1 MARRWLPCKIYTS
14 LEQGPSLE
22 IACWSWS
29 LTRLKKHV
37 FGIEEGHYFSWQ
49 YLATTFHQLLNLTKI
64 TQGWNYALWK
74 RWLHFEFPYA
84 LYHGKM
90 WSVYSEE
97 ERIVQMA
104 HLTSI
109 IIEINLFYSAT
120 SEEAVAFHI
129 FPKAQETSNT
139 LEYSLAQHFIPYC
152 MSCARLCCDSIVQF
166 KIQLQNSLKNG
177 SLWFVVV

>member
-1 MARRWLPCKIYTS
+1 MAHRWLPCKIYTS
-14 LEQGPSLE
+14 LKQGPSLE

-120 SEEAVAFHI
+120 SEEAVAFHT
-129 FPKAQETSNT
+129 FPKAQETQTHWN
-139 LEYSLAQHFIPYC
+139 I
-152 MSCARLCCDSIVQF
+152 
-166 KIQLQNSLKNG
+166 
-177 SLWFVVV
+177 LWPAFHSFAFRVLGFAAFSFFGFPDKYQVY

>member
-1 MARRWLPCKIYTS
+1 MLFEKDGFILNSPMLCTMAKC
-14 LEQGPSLE
+14 E
-22 IACWSWS
+22 
-29 LTRLKKHV
+29 
-37 FGIEEGHYFSWQ
+37 
-49 YLATTFHQLLNLTKI
+49 
-64 TQGWNYALWK
+64 
-74 RWLHFEFPYA
+74 
-84 LYHGKM
+84 
-90 WSVYSEE
+90 VYSEE

-120 SEEAVAFHI
+120 SEEAVAFYI

-177 SLWFVVV
+177 SL